1 MNNVGRS
8 DIQVPPPYRVG
19 LMAPKPKANWP
30 PPETTP
36 PWQASHSSG
45 ARVLESI
52 SSPPRQLRLSPLP
65 PPPPPGL
72 TDHQDTDWDDDVSRL
87 SPLRTVEEDMGQT

>member
-19 LMAPKPKANWP
+19 LMAPKSTWP
-30 PPETTP
+30 PPETVPYLTAP
-36 PWQASHSSG
+36 ASR
-45 ARVLESI
+45 APVLESI
-52 SSPPRQLRLSPLP
+52 SSPPRQLRLSPLA